1 MVKSDINVKR
11 ILKINAQ
18 ILQSIVPDL
27 EANKKKHSHTGIDEF
42 SDQINDRVLAIIAIK
57 TYW

>member
-1 MVKSDINVKR
+1 MKN
-11 ILKINAQ
+11 LGQ
-18 ILQSIVPDL
+18 L
-27 EANKKKHSHTGIDEF
+27 EFDEF